1 MEFKELV
8 KRIAEKSGLSEK
20 EVKEKAQKK
29 QEELNKLVT
38 LEGAAHIVAG
48 ELGLRFFDS
57 PKEHVLKLENII
69 PGMHSVDVV
78 CRIIAIYGVK
88 EFAKEDK
95 TKGKVA
101 GMTVADDTASMRVVL
116 WDKEVRLVEEK
127 KLKEGDVIR
136 IKDGYSRE
144 SLHGEPE
151 IHIGSRTKIFINP
164 PEAEKEKFKTVFEK
178 KKKISEL
185 KEGDNHV
192 DILCKLMKVY
202 SIREFTREDK
212 TKGKVANLLVGDDSG
227 FSRAVLWNEDAGII
241 EKGELKAGDIIMI
254 KSAYVK
260 KRDDS
265 LEINVGKYSKI
276 ILNPEGE
283 EVKKIAQVKAKEK
296 AKRKKIAEL
305 VEGERAEIR
314 GAVIELERASIYKKD
329 GEEKAVVSCAID
341 DGSGRISVAFFGR
354 LAEMLLSRTTAEIKS
369 GIEEVLSEK
378 NEEMQGKEITVAG
391 RVKKNE
397 QRKIK
402 EMIAEDIDLNPD
414 PKKEIE
420 MLLKTAGEIR

>member
-1 MEFKELV
+1 MEFNELV
-8 KRIAEKSGLSEK
+8 KKIAEKSGLSEK

-78 CRIIAIYGVK
+78 CKIIRIYDIR
-88 EFAKEDK
+88 EFVKEDK

-101 GMTVADDTASMRVVL
+101 GMTVADDTASMRAVL
-116 WDKEVRLVEEK
+116 WDKEVKLIEEK
-127 KLKEGDVIR
+127 KLKEGDIIR

-144 SLHGEPE
+144 SMHGEPE
-151 IHIGSRTKIFINP
+151 IHVGSRTKIFINP

-185 KEGDNHV
+185 KEGDNNV
-192 DILCKLMKVY
+192 DVLCKIIRVY
-202 SIREFTREDK
+202 SIREFMREDK
-212 TKGKVANLLVGDDSG
+212 TKGKVANLLVGDDTG

-241 EKGELKAGDIIMI
+241 EKREVKEGDVVMI

-265 LEINVGKYSKI
+265 LEINVGKHGKI
-276 ILNPEGE
+276 ILSEDE
-283 EVKKIAQVKAKEK
+283 EAKKIAQIKSKEK

-305 VEGERAEIR
+305 AEGERAEIR

-329 GEEKAVVSCAID
+329 GEEKAVASCAID
-341 DGSGRISVAFFGR
+341 DGSGRISIAFFDKM
-354 LAEMLLSRTTAEIKS
+354 AEILLNRTTAEIKS
-369 GIEEVLSEK
+369 GIEGVL
-378 NEEMQGKEITVAG
+378 NERKEEILGKEITVAG

-402 EMIAEDIDLNPD
+402 EMIAEDIDLNPN
-414 PKKEIE
+414 PVKEAE
-420 MLLKTAGEIR
+420 LLLKAAGEIR